1 MAGLAMSEFL
11 FVLGA
16 GIVLYVMK
24 AIPMLVARLP
34 QTRLTTVIFDL
45 LPVGLLT
52 ALLLPPVLL
61 GGVQQPALE
70 GALVVASVIVA
81 LVLSALTNRAAIAIA
96 AGLALLAAA
105 ELL

>member
-1 MAGLAMSEFL
+1 MSEFL

-81 LVLSALTNRAAIAIA
+81 LAVSALTNQAAIAIA
-96 AGLALLAAA
+96 AGLALLTVA